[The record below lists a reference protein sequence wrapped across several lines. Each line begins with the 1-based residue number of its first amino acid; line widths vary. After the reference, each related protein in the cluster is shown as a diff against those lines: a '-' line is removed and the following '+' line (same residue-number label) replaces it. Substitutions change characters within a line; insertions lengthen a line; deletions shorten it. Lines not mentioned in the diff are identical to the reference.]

1 MKNLA
6 LIVSAIVFVFSGYY
20 FVSNLKY
27 SNDLNY
33 IVYMLTW
40 LVLAFISLIGIV
52 YNVPALNRR
61 KRRFRNLIYNSYS
74 ERRIKHKEF
83 DEKFHILN

>member
-1 MKNLA
+1 MKFIS
-6 LIVSAIVFVFSGYY
+6 LIISVIVFVFSGFY
-20 FVSNLKY
+20 FSTNLKY

-40 LVLAFISLIGIV
+40 LILLFISVIGIV
-52 YNVPALNRR
+52 YSIPALNRR

-83 DEKFHILN
+83 DEKFHIFN

>member
-1 MKNLA
+1 MKILTI
-6 LIVSAIVFVFSGYY
+6 IVSIIAFAFSGYY
-20 FVSNLKY
+20 FGSNLKY
-27 SNDLNY
+27 SDDLNY
-33 IVYMLTW
+33 ILYMLTW
-40 LVLAFISLIGIV
+40 LILMFISLIGIV
-52 YNVPALNRR
+52 YNIPALSRR

>member
-1 MKNLA
+1 MKSLILILSA
-6 LIVSAIVFVFSGYY
+6 LVFIFSGYY
-20 FVSNLKY
+20 FGSNLRY

-40 LVLAFISLIGIV
+40 LILMFISLIGIV
-52 YNVPALNRR
+52 YNVPVLNRR
-61 KRRFRNLIYNSYS
+61 KRRFRHLIYNSYS

>member
-1 MKNLA
+1 MKNLV
-6 LIVSAIVFVFSGYY
+6 LIISFIVFGFSTYY

-27 SNDLNY
+27 STDLNY

-40 LVLAFISLIGIV
+40 LILGMISLIGIV
-52 YNVPALNRR
+52 YNVPALSRR

-74 ERRIKHKEF
+74 DRRIKDREF